1 MVKTIFDDLREY
13 LRWNP
18 YSGKACPVDIDYI
31 FSQLIRINPEDVSL
45 IEECLHKGQAEALAQ
60 GKVSGGYGPALRKVS
75 SWCVARPEVSE

>member
-31 FSQLIRINPEDVSL
+31 FSQLIRITPEDVSL
-45 IEECLHKGQAEALAQ
+45 IEECLHKGQAESLSQ
-60 GKVSGGYGPALRKVS
+60 GIVSCGYGPILLKVTG
-75 SWCVARPEVSE
+75 WWVARPEVE